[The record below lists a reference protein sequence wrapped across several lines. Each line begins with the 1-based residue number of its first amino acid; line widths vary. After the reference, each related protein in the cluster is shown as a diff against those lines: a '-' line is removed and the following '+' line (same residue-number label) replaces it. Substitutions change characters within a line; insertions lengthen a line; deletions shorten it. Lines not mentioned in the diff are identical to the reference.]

1 MTDIDVAPFFPSQL
15 QRLATNN
22 KMVAA
27 TATATAKRKD
37 ASKVAPTANGNTNTK
52 VQNNID
58 RQKQQEREER
68 QNLVLWKKPIVTTEY
83 FIKETSTL
91 LYTYGE
97 K

>member
-1 MTDIDVAPFFPSQL
+1 MLTLFFISQL
-15 QRLATNN
+15 QRLANN

-27 TATATAKRKD
+27 GKRKD
-37 ASKVAPTANGNTNTK
+37 AKETPTINGNTNTK

-58 RQKQQEREER
+58 KQKQKEREER
-68 QNLVLWKKPIVTTEY
+68 QQLVLWKKPILTTEY

>member
-1 MTDIDVAPFFPSQL
+1 MEQL
-15 QRLATNN
+15 QRLANN

-27 TATATAKRKD
+27 GKRKD
-37 ASKVAPTANGNTNTK
+37 VKETPTANGNSNTK

-58 RQKQQEREER
+58 KQKQKAREER
-68 QNLVLWKKPIVTTEY
+68 QNLVLWKKPILTTEY
-83 FIKETSTL
+83 FVKETSTL

>member
-1 MTDIDVAPFFPSQL
+1 MTDIDTVRFSSPQL
-15 QRLATNN
+15 QRLGSN

-27 TATATAKRKD
+27 GKRKD
-37 ASKVAPTANGNTNTK
+37 AKETPAVNGNSNTK
-52 VQNNID
+52 VQNTID
-58 RQKQQEREER
+58 KQKQKAREER